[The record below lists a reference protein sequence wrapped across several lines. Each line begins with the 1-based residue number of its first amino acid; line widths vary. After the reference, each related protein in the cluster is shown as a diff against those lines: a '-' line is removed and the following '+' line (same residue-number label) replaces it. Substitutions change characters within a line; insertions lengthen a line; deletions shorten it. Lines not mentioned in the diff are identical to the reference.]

1 MITLIFITRK
11 SIKYEDEDVWLNTE
25 ALAAIF
31 NVDRSGIVRQINNI
45 YKDDGL
51 KKITHVQKLH
61 IWVMMGSKIIKLS
74 III

>member
-11 SIKYEDEDVWLNTE
+11 SVKYEDEDVWLNIG

-45 YKDDGL
+45 YKEDEL
-51 KKITHVQKLH
+51 KENATCVKIAQVQIEETRKVKR
-61 IWVMMGSKIIKLS
+61 IYPY
-74 III
+74 